1 MRHRDPRA
9 GFTLI
14 EVLAA
19 LVVTTAFVAV
29 VLPYAGRLATHWW
42 VGETTVESA
51 DAWMQAIARMSDD
64 LAEAVPFGL
73 DRDGKPALAFSAG
86 DDSVSFVRRALGHA
100 DGSGELE
107 TVSYDVRPNGTG
119 SALVR
124 RSRRFDP
131 QRFGRDNPE
140 TGVAAVLIAGPYRFR
155 LVSIGVDGSRKR
167 SWTPTE
173 QMPIAVELSTA
184 STGREPVPAAPVY
197 MPIVARSGAVTPPP
211 GAAP

>member
-1 MRHRDPRA
+1 MRRRDPRA

-64 LAEAVPFGL
+64 LAEAVPFSL
-73 DRDGKPALAFSAG
+73 DREGKPTLAFSAG
-86 DDSVSFVRRALGHA
+86 DGSVSFVRRALGHA

-107 TVSYDVRPNGTG
+107 TVSYDVRPSGTG

-131 QRFGRDNPE
+131 LRFGRESPE
-140 TGVAAVLIAGPYRFR
+140 TGVAAILIAGPYRFR
-155 LVSIGVDGSRKR
+155 LVSIGVDGSRQR
-167 SWTPTE
+167 SWTSTD
-173 QMPIAVELSTA
+173 QMPLAVELSSA
-184 STGREPVPAAPVY
+184 STGREPVPASPVY
-197 MPIVARSGAVTPPP
+197 MPIVARSGAVTSSP

>member
-1 MRHRDPRA
+1 MPRRDSRA

-42 VGETTVESA
+42 VGETTVENA

-64 LAEAVPFGL
+64 LAQAVPLSL
-73 DRDGKPALAFSAG
+73 DRDGKSVLAFSA
-86 DDSVSFVRRALGHA
+86 DDDTVSFLRRALGHP

-107 TVSYDVRPNGTG
+107 AVSYDIRPSPSG
-119 SALVR
+119 SSLVR

-131 QRFGRDNPE
+131 QRFGRDGAE
-140 TGVAAVLIAGPYRFR
+140 KGVVAILIAGPFRFR
-155 LVSIGVDGSRKR
+155 LVTIGADGARQR
-167 SWTPTE
+167 VWAPAE
-173 QMPIAVELSTA
+173 QMPIAVELSA
-184 STGREPVPAAPVY
+184 VSTGREPVPAAPVY
-197 MPIVARSGAVTPPP
+197 MPIVARASAVTAPP
-211 GAAP
+211 GTAP

>member
-1 MRHRDPRA
+1 MRRRDPSA

-64 LAEAVPFGL
+64 LAQAVPLGL
-73 DRDGKPALAFSAG
+73 DRDGKSALAFSAG
-86 DDSVSFVRRALGHA
+86 EESVSFVRRALGRP
-100 DGSGELE
+100 DGSGALE

-131 QRFGRDNPE
+131 QRFGRDGPE
-140 TGVAAVLIAGPYRFR
+140 TGVAATLIAGPYRFR
-155 LVSIGVDGSRKR
+155 LVSIGADGARQR
-167 SWTPTE
+167 DWIPAE
-173 QMPIAVELSTA
+173 QMPVAVELSSA
-184 STGREPVPAAPVY
+184 PTGRAPVPAAPVY
-197 MPIVARSGAVTPPP
+197 MPIVARSGAVTPSP